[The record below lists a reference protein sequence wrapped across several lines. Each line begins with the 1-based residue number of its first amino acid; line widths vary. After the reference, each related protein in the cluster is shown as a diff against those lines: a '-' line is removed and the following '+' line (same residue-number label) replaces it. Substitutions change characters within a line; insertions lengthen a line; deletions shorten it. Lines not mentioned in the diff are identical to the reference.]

1 MISLNPL
8 ARNWADKVPV
18 SKVLYFLFFL
28 LHKNIMMMIKNM
40 MLLMLSS
47 HSYCRTGWPVYLATD
62 QLLWKINLILYFI
75 LFLFSLC
82 L

>member
-28 LHKNIMMMIKNM
+28 LHKKYHDDDKTM
-40 MLLMLSS
+40 MLLMHSS
-47 HSYCRTGWPVYLATD
+47 HSYFRTGKPVYLATG
-62 QLLWKINLILYFI
+62 QLLWKT
-75 LFLFSLC
+75 
-82 L
+82 